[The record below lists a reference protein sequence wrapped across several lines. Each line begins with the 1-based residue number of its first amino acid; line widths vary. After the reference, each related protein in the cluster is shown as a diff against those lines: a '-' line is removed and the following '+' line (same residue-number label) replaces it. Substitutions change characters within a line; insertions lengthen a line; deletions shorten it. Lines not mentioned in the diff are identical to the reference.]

1 MTFNPNRLTRRER
14 DGLRMQA
21 IQAIPMADAAYWT
34 EWHERLIMR
43 RESPADVLRKY
54 RASMA
59 RAVAK
64 LVKLGV
70 PRDEARL
77 RVEQQANQSFI
88 AALQEAAAVGSQ
100 SRRDYEADRLDVT
113 LRRERDQSKRGAN
126 GRRRARCVN
135 QDTGRETSPAAFTGG
150 ARFIAAQARAAGRD
164 GVCKYRVVRDDC
176 GVWLRTVLEATR
188 GLYQQFDAPELDA
201 ADIGVLL
208 SLADQ
213 FCSKGPGSPETVA
226 ARHEERDAERRAVA
240 EDRRRAVDR
249 AERRAAELAAED
261 RRLARAVGA
270 KRRRGSRG
278 RGRGR
283 GSRAAKRLLAA
294 ETVKPKRYLP

>member
-1 MTFNPNRLTRRER
+1 VTFNPNILTRRER

-21 IQAIPMADAAYWT
+21 IEAIPMADAAYWT

-54 RASMA
+54 RASMS

-64 LVKLGV
+64 LVKLGLD
-70 PRDEARL
+70 RDEARL

-88 AALQEAAAVGSQ
+88 ASLQEAASNGQQ

-113 LRRERDQSKRGAN
+113 LRREREPSKRGAN
-126 GRRRARCVN
+126 GRSRARCVN

-150 ARFIAAQARAAGRD
+150 ARFIAAQSRAAGRD
-164 GVCKYRVVRDDC
+164 GICHYRVVRDDC

-188 GLYQQFDAPELDA
+188 GLYHQYDAPELDA

-213 FCSKGPGSPETVA
+213 FCAKGPGSPEAVA
-226 ARHEERDAERRAVA
+226 ARHEERDFERKAAES
-240 EDRRRAVDR
+240 DRRRTVEW
-249 AERRAAELAAED
+249 AERRAAELAAEE
-261 RRLARAVGA
+261 RRLARAVGS

-294 ETVKPKRYLP
+294 EAVKPKRTIP